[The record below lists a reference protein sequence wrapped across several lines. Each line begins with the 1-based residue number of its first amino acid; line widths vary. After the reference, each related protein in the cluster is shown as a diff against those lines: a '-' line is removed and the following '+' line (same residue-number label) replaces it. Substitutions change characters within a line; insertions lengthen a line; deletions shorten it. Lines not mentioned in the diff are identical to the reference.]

1 MIKTVKDNYID
12 VYLKTMCLYNW
23 ADINIDDEY
32 QSLDPKIQKLLSS
45 NMNLLISKIYKYPLD
60 LKSFKRSLDE
70 CNDHKLIY
78 DFKFEFDY
86 RKTNNVVMGINI
98 SERNN
103 DFRDDYF
110 IEKMKKNYDIYLI
123 DHDHFDTLDE
133 FYQINIICLTLF
145 DLMQSFNIEKL
156 YFNKAQNEKYF
167 KVNDDKIK
175 QILDKFIPYSIL
187 LKESNIDSKT
197 LQLKFTIIK

>member
-1 MIKTVKDNYID
+1 MIKTIKDNYID
-12 VYLKTMCLYNW
+12 IYLKTMCLYKW
-23 ADINIDDEY
+23 VDINTDNEHE
-32 QSLDPKIQKLLSS
+32 SLDPKIQKLLSS

-60 LKSFKRSLDE
+60 LKSFKHSLDE

-86 RKTNNVVMGINI
+86 RKSYNVVIGINI

-103 DFRDDYF
+103 DFKDDYF
-110 IEKMKKNYDIYLI
+110 IEKTKKIYDMCLI

-156 YFNKAQNEKYF
+156 YFNKTQNEKYF
-167 KVNDDKIK
+167 KVNDEKIK

-187 LKESNIDSKT
+187 LKESNIDSKS
-197 LQLKFTIIK
+197 LQLKFTILK